1 MIDTAPTPDRSP
13 AQKPG
18 LLQPGKTIGIVGG
31 GQLGRMLTREVR
43 RMGYRA
49 VIFTDEYPPSPA
61 GQLADREINAPYYD
75 PEATATFIREID
87 VATIEFENI
96 PAELLTAVEQRV
108 PVYPSQHALT
118 ICQNRE
124 KEKNFLRQQSIPHA
138 EFRVVDSGAS
148 LGAAVADL
156 GMPCILKTAA
166 FGYDGKG
173 QRKITHEED
182 WETVWQEFGASR
194 GVVEQWVD
202 FQCEVSVVCA
212 RSIAGEIAHFPLAE
226 NIHVNQI
233 LDTTIVPARCTTDAL
248 QKEAQQLA
256 TEIAEALDFVGT
268 FCVEIFIAQDGSLL
282 VNEMAPRPHNSGH
295 FTIDACKTNQFEQQL
310 RAVAGLPLGDP
321 SLLSGV
327 VMKNLLGDLWL
338 SPTEP
343 PNWSDVLKEPNTKL
357 HLYGKRV
364 GRPGRKMGHF
374 CVLGEP
380 EEALETANR
389 LFQQLVNQGKSEKQA

>member
-1 MIDTAPTPDRSP
+1 MTHSSTLSDAPTVTN
-13 AQKPG
+13 

-75 PEATATFIREID
+75 PEATAEFVREID
-87 VATIEFENI
+87 VATLEFENI
-96 PAELLTAVEQRV
+96 PAEFLTAVAQRV

-124 KEKNFLRQQSIPHA
+124 REKNFLRNHGIPHA
-138 EFRVVDSGAS
+138 DFRVVDSGES
-148 LGAAVADL
+148 LATAVSEL
-156 GMPCILKTAA
+156 GLPCILKTAA

-173 QRKITHEED
+173 QRKITQQED
-182 WETVWQEFGASR
+182 WDTVWRDFGASR
-194 GVVEQWVD
+194 GVIEQWID
-202 FQCEVSVVCA
+202 YQCEVSVVCA
-212 RSIAGEIAHFPLAE
+212 RSIAGDISHFPVAE

-233 LDTTIVPARCTTDAL
+233 LDTTIVPARCSN
-248 QKEAQQLA
+248 EAVEKQAQALA

-268 FCVEIFIAQDGSLL
+268 FCVELFIAQDGTLL

-295 FTIDACKTNQFEQQL
+295 FTIDACRTNQFEQQL

-321 SLLSGV
+321 GLLSGV

-338 SPTEP
+338 SPTEAP
-343 PNWSDVLKEPNTKL
+343 DWSSVLAEPNTKL

-374 CVLGEP
+374 CVLGDTET
-380 EEALETANR
+380 ALKTANR
-389 LFQQLVNQGKSEKQA
+389 LFCELLNQRNS

>member
-1 MIDTAPTPDRSP
+1 MTRPSSTSTTATAPT
-13 AQKPG
+13 QQT

-49 VIFTDEYPPSPA
+49 VVFTDEYPPSPA

-87 VATIEFENI
+87 VATLEFENI
-96 PAELLTAVEQRV
+96 PADLLTAIEQRV

-124 KEKNFLRQQSIPHA
+124 KEKTFLRQHGIPHA
-138 EFRVVDSGAS
+138 EFRVVDSGES
-148 LGAAVADL
+148 LDAAIQEL
-156 GMPCILKTAA
+156 GTPCVLKTAA

-173 QRKITHEED
+173 QRKITQVED
-182 WETVWQEFGASR
+182 WDKVWQEFGAGR
-194 GVVEQWVD
+194 GVLEQWVD

-212 RSIAGEIAHFPLAE
+212 RSIAGDISHFPLAE
-226 NIHVNQI
+226 NIHINQI
-233 LDTTIVPARCTTDAL
+233 LDTTIVPARCSTDAL
-248 QKEAQQLA
+248 VKQANELA
-256 TEIAEALDFVGT
+256 TEIAEALGFVGT
-268 FCVEIFIAQDGSLL
+268 FCVELFIAQDGSLL

-295 FTIDACKTNQFEQQL
+295 FTIDACRTNQFEQQL

-321 SLLSGV
+321 ALQSSV

-338 SPTEP
+338 SPTEAP
-343 PNWSDVLKEPNTKL
+343 DWSSVLAEPNTKL

-374 CVLGEP
+374 CVLGDP
-380 EEALETANR
+380 EQALKTADR
-389 LFQQLVNQGKSEKQA
+389 LFKKLVEQGK

>member
-1 MIDTAPTPDRSP
+1 MTHSSAQSDAPT
-13 AQKPG
+13 KTN

-75 PEATATFIREID
+75 PEATAEFVREID
-87 VATIEFENI
+87 VATLEFENI
-96 PAELLTAVEQRV
+96 PAEFLTAVAQRV

-124 KEKNFLRQQSIPHA
+124 KEKNFLRNHSIPHA
-138 EFRVVDSGAS
+138 DFRVVDSGVS
-148 LGAAVADL
+148 LGTAVDEL
-156 GMPCILKTAA
+156 GLPCILKTAA

-173 QRKITHEED
+173 QRKITQAED
-182 WETVWQEFGASR
+182 WDTVWREFGASR
-194 GVVEQWVD
+194 GVVEQWID
-202 FQCEVSVVCA
+202 YQCEVSVVCA
-212 RSIAGEIAHFPLAE
+212 RSIAGDISHFPLAE

-233 LDTTIVPARCTTDAL
+233 LDTTIVPARCTDGEL
-248 QKEAQQLA
+248 EKKAQALA
-256 TEIAEALDFVGT
+256 TEIAVALDFVGT
-268 FCVEIFIAQDGSLL
+268 FCVELFIAQDGTLL

-295 FTIDACKTNQFEQQL
+295 FTIDACRTNQFEQQL

-321 SLLSGV
+321 ALQSGV

-338 SPTEP
+338 SPTEAP
-343 PNWSDVLKEPNTKL
+343 DWSSVLAEPNTKL

-380 EEALETANR
+380 ETALKTADR
-389 LFQQLVNQGKSEKQA
+389 LFTELLAQRRS

>member
-1 MIDTAPTPDRSP
+1 MTENAPKNSDLPDLM
-13 AQKPG
+13 PG
-18 LLQPGKTIGIVGG
+18 MLQPGKTIGIVGG

-75 PEATATFIREID
+75 PEAISAFIREID

-96 PAELLTAVEQRV
+96 PTDFLNAVEQRV
-108 PVYPSQHALT
+108 PVYPSQKALT

-138 EFRVVDSGAS
+138 EFRVVDSGEA
-148 LGAAVADL
+148 LGAAVSEL
-156 GMPCILKTAA
+156 GIPCILKTAA

-173 QRKITHEED
+173 QRKITRMED
-182 WETVWQEFGASR
+182 WETVWLEFGASR
-194 GVVEQWVD
+194 GVLEKWVE
-202 FQCEVSVVCA
+202 FQAEVSVVCA
-212 RSIAGEIAHFPLAE
+212 RSIAGDIAHFPLAE
-226 NIHVNQI
+226 NIHLNQI
-233 LDTTIVPARCTTDAL
+233 LDTTIVPARCGTDSIE
-248 QKEAQQLA
+248 KEARNLA
-256 TEIAEALDFVGT
+256 SEIAEALDFVGT
-268 FCVEIFIAQDGSLL
+268 LCVELFITQDGSLL

-295 FTIDACKTNQFEQQL
+295 FTIDACRTNQFEQQL

-321 SLLSGV
+321 ALLSGV

-338 SPTEP
+338 SPTEQP
-343 PNWSDVLKEPNTKL
+343 DWSGVLKEPQAKL

-374 CVLGEP
+374 CVLGDAET
-380 EEALETANR
+380 ALETANR
-389 LFQQLVNQGKSEKQA
+389 LFQELLDQRNPDKKG

>member
-1 MIDTAPTPDRSP
+1 MTHSSTLSDAPTVTN
-13 AQKPG
+13 

-75 PEATATFIREID
+75 PEATAEFVREID
-87 VATIEFENI
+87 VATLEFENI
-96 PAELLTAVEQRV
+96 PAEFLTAVAQRV

-124 KEKNFLRQQSIPHA
+124 REKNFLRNHGIPHA
-138 EFRVVDSGAS
+138 DFRVVDSGES
-148 LGAAVADL
+148 LATAVSEL
-156 GMPCILKTAA
+156 GLPCILKTAA

-173 QRKITHEED
+173 QRKITQQED
-182 WETVWQEFGASR
+182 WDTVWRDFGASR
-194 GVVEQWVD
+194 CVIEQWID
-202 FQCEVSVVCA
+202 YQCEVSVVCA
-212 RSIAGEIAHFPLAE
+212 RSIAGYISHFPVAE

-233 LDTTIVPARCTTDAL
+233 LDTTIVPARCSN
-248 QKEAQQLA
+248 EAVEKQAQALA

-268 FCVEIFIAQDGSLL
+268 FCVELFIAQDGTLL

-295 FTIDACKTNQFEQQL
+295 FTIDACRTNQFEQQL

-321 SLLSGV
+321 GLLSGV

-338 SPTEP
+338 SPTEAP
-343 PNWSDVLKEPNTKL
+343 YWSSVLAEPNTKL

-374 CVLGEP
+374 CVLGDTET
-380 EEALETANR
+380 ALKTANR
-389 LFQQLVNQGKSEKQA
+389 LFCELLNQRNS